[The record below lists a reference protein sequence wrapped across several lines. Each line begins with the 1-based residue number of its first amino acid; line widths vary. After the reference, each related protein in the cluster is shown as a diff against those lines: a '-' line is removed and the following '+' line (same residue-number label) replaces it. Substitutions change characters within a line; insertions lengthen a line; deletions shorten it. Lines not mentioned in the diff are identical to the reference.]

1 MAQKRDYY
9 EVLGVE
15 KSADADTIK
24 KAYRKLALKYHP
36 DKNPGDKEA
45 EEKFKEAAEAYE
57 VLSDPQKRARYDQFG
72 HQQPGGG
79 FGGGNPFGGASG
91 GNPFEGF
98 GGAGMSMEDI
108 FERFG
113 DIFGGGSFSGSSFG
127 GGRGSRRARPQQNR
141 GTDLRIKIKVTLT
154 DILNGVEKK
163 IKVSHQVAC
172 SHCHGTGAED
182 GTAFENCTQCGGSG
196 VVYTVQNSLFGQV
209 QRESVCPKCGGA
221 GRVIKKR
228 CPHCDHGVVNADE
241 VISIPIPRGVR
252 GGQQLVVSGK
262 GNAAPGGGTPGD
274 LLVLIEEVPD
284 EHLLRDE
291 NDVVYNLLL
300 PFTTAALGGPVEIPT
315 LTGHVRINIPAGT
328 QPGRILRLK
337 GKGLPTTDGYGK
349 GDQLINILVYVPEH
363 LNDAER
369 AAIEKLRDAANFQPS
384 EESRRSIFSKIR
396 HLFGR
401 D

>member
-72 HQQPGGG
+72 HQQPGAG
-79 FGGGNPFGGASG
+79 FGGGNPFGGAQ
-91 GNPFEGF
+91 GNPFGGF
-98 GGAGMSMEDI
+98 GGGGMSMEDI

-113 DIFGGGSFSGSSFG
+113 DIFGGGSFGGRSGFG
-127 GGRGSRRARPQQNR
+127 GGSRARSQRQNR
-141 GTDLRIKIKVTLT
+141 GSDLRVTIKVTLQEIAT
-154 DILNGVEKK
+154 GVEKK
-163 IKVSHQVAC
+163 IKVPHTVPC
-172 SHCHGTGAED
+172 SHCHGTGAD
-182 GTAFENCTQCGGSG
+182 GGAAFENCSHCGGSG
-196 VVYTVQNSLFGQV
+196 VVYTVQNSIFGQM
-209 QRESVCPKCGGA
+209 QRESVCPSCGGT
-221 GRVIKKR
+221 GRVIKKA
-228 CPHCDHGVVNADE
+228 CPHCNHGVVKTEE

-252 GGQQLVVSGK
+252 GGQQFAVTGK
-262 GNAAPGGGTPGD
+262 GNAAPNGGTSGD
-274 LLVLIEEVPD
+274 LIVVIEEIPD
-284 EHLLRDE
+284 KELLRDE

-300 PFTTAALGGPVEIPT
+300 PFTTAALGGYVEVPT
-315 LTGHVRINIPAGT
+315 LTGAVRINIPAGT
-328 QPGRILRLK
+328 QPGRVLRLK
-337 GKGLPTTDGYGK
+337 NKGLPSSEGYGT
-349 GDQLINILVYVPEH
+349 GDQLINILVYVPEK
-363 LNDAER
+363 LTASER
-369 AAIEKLRDAANFQPS
+369 KAIESLRDSENFKPS
-384 EESRRSIFSKIR
+384 EDSRKSLFSKIR

>member
-15 KSADADTIK
+15 KTADADTIK

-72 HQQPGGG
+72 HQQPGAG
-79 FGGGNPFGGASG
+79 FGGGNPFGGAQ

-113 DIFGGGSFSGSSFG
+113 DIFGGGSFG
-127 GGRGSRRARPQQNR
+127 GGRTRGRSQRQNR
-141 GTDLRIKIKVTLT
+141 GSDLRVTIKLTLQE
-154 DILNGVEKK
+154 IASGVEKK
-163 IKVSHQVAC
+163 IKVSHLIAC
-172 SHCHGTGAED
+172 SHCHGTGAD
-182 GTAFENCTQCGGSG
+182 GGTAFDKCSQCGGSG
-196 VVYTVQNSLFGQV
+196 VVYTVQNTILGQM
-209 QRESVCPKCGGA
+209 QRESVCPKCGGT
-221 GRVIKKR
+221 GRVVKTA
-228 CPHCDHGVVNADE
+228 CPHCDHGVVKTEE

-252 GGQQLVVSGK
+252 AGQQFAMSGK
-262 GNAAPGGGTPGD
+262 GNAAPNGGTPGD
-274 LLVLIEEVPD
+274 LIVVIDEIPD
-284 EHLLRDE
+284 PELLRDE

-300 PFTTAALGGPVEIPT
+300 PFTTAALGGYVEVPT
-315 LTGHVRINIPAGT
+315 LTGAARINIPAGT

-337 GKGLPTTDGYGK
+337 NKGLPSTNGYGT

-363 LNDAER
+363 LSDGER
-369 AAIEKLRDAANFQPS
+369 KAIEALRDSENFKPS
-384 EESRRSIFSKIR
+384 ETSRKSLFSKIR